1 MMFRVARRNFDA
13 ASRALCL
20 LLGGAA
26 ALLTSGIAEPVEAKG
41 PGARY
46 CFYGTC
52 HRVKTLAETRALVG
66 KEMRLVA
73 SYYDSCKKD
82 RYNPCGLTSSG
93 EVFHPDTPDNAA
105 SPILPDGTVV
115 LVRNPANGQT
125 AVVRINNAGPYWGNR
140 KLDLSRAAAERL
152 GFRHRGIAELEVR
165 VVKAPTP
172 AEARYRKGRRYDP
185 VPGHIGRFASADEA
199 HVAVAI
205 AMAVEMPA
213 SVRVASLT
221 GAASLLRSTGED
233 QHGLRA
239 ALKARIASLPLDTL
253 VGTNDTDAVRPVM
266 AAWSTASAAEPE
278 RKLAQV
284 NVASAAVDRVVVAPS
299 ARDAQSLSVALA
311 AEPRSHIALRAVE
324 WEPAQAEPMAAG
336 AVVLASLDSSE
347 GLLAPSRM
355 ADPAATVSVPEASLA
370 AAEASDL
377 AAFALFVAE
386 VEPQERLAETSR
398 QVADWQ
404 WIDPRPS
411 CVPAS
416 DRAAVAYVGV
426 ARIAP
431 GRARVPEIS
440 ELSA

>member
-1 MMFRVARRNFDA
+1 MMFRVARRSFDA
-13 ASRALCL
+13 ASRAFWL
-20 LLGGAA
+20 LLGGGA
-26 ALLTSGIAEPVEAKG
+26 ALLASGIAEPVEAKG

-105 SPILPDGTVV
+105 SPILPDGTIL

-152 GFRHRGIAELEVR
+152 GFRHRGVAELEVR
-165 VVKAPTP
+165 VIKAPTP

-253 VGTNDTDAVRPVM
+253 AGTNDTDAARPVM
-266 AAWSTASAAEPE
+266 AAWSTASAAEPDH
-278 RKLAQV
+278 KLTQASV
-284 NVASAAVDRVVVAPS
+284 VSAAVDRVVVAPS
-299 ARDAQSLSVALA
+299 ARDAQSLTVALA
-311 AEPRSHIALRAVE
+311 AEPRGHITLRALE
-324 WEPAQAEPMAAG
+324 REPAQVEPKAAG
-336 AVVLASLDSSE
+336 VVVLASLDSSE
-347 GLLAPSRM
+347 GLLAPTRM